1 MVKLTNASHL
11 WVSLVSIVCMYRY
24 LDKLTKNLSNRSG
37 KYTERYECQAH
48 AWWHCEIMNRT
59 EDRVKLIILIK
70 NISFITSQVPAVH
83 LVGNIMFFPNEFLQ
97 SRIPQLLQKFID
109 RKQVPVVTS
118 SRESFLSTVNQNLP
132 RYGIL
137 HS

>member
-1 MVKLTNASHL
+1 
-11 WVSLVSIVCMYRY
+11 
-24 LDKLTKNLSNRSG
+24 
-37 KYTERYECQAH
+37 
-48 AWWHCEIMNRT
+48 MNRT

-97 SRIPQLLQKFID
+97 SKIPQLLQKFID

-132 RYGIL
+132 RYGRL
-137 HS
+137 DS